1 MSLLLLETLQ
11 EGLDDEYIQLLNLDS
26 TFAQD
31 AEKYLLELLVND
43 DLLSTDPYTT
53 ASGESSYHKKTLTE
67 EIAELD
73 MSQHEINAKLS
84 TITNSNRDLIID
96 ISNDLQFINHQITKE
111 YSHHTEN
118 LVKSINGE
126 FRIDLSTSNHFNL
139 KTNVSINNT
148 ILNNIDSVLDIL
160 ELPTLC
166 KLCILQGNYQES
178 LEISTYIQ
186 SLMIRYPK
194 ITLFKT
200 INEQIDYELK
210 VMIKGLIKLLNTNLK
225 QNHILK
231 IFQILH
237 KLFDDNENQIIDNES
252 ILIKIFLNS
261 RFKFIINEIS
271 SLKPLIKFNK
281 LTYLKRYIEIYR
293 EFMFNSLSIYNII
306 FKNKNKS
313 QHKQKQKQIILINQF
328 IQSLVKLL
336 CQEFKQYLPDIKTK
350 KIDDSIES
358 EFELKSSIDG
368 LILQLIYLCRS
379 LTGFGLDFEPII
391 LLELVCDDL
400 IPESDWLRNLS
411 KVKIKN
417 R

>member
-1 MSLLLLETLQ
+1 M
-11 EGLDDEYIQLLNLDS
+11 
-26 TFAQD
+26 
-31 AEKYLLELLVND
+31 
-43 DLLSTDPYTT
+43 
-53 ASGESSYHKKTLTE
+53 
-67 EIAELD
+67 
-73 MSQHEINAKLS
+73 
-84 TITNSNRDLIID
+84 
-96 ISNDLQFINHQITKE
+96 
-111 YSHHTEN
+111 
-118 LVKSINGE
+118 
-126 FRIDLSTSNHFNL
+126 
-139 KTNVSINNT
+139 
-148 ILNNIDSVLDIL
+148 NNIDSVLDIL

-237 KLFDDNENQIIDNES
+237 KLFDNNNNNNDNNYENWDIDNES
-252 ILIKIFLNS
+252 ILITIFLNS

-306 FKNKNKS
+306 FKNKTHN
-313 QHKQKQKQIILINQF
+313 QNQQQQKQIIIINQF

-336 CQEFKQYLPDIKTK
+336 CQEFKHYLPDIKSK
-350 KIDDSIES
+350 KIDHSIES

-391 LLELVCDDL
+391 LLELVNDDL

>member
-1 MSLLLLETLQ
+1 MSSLLLETLQ
-11 EGLDDEYIQLLNLDS
+11 EGLDDEYIQLLNSDS

-31 AEKYLLELLVND
+31 AEKYLSELLVND

-118 LVKSINGE
+118 LVKSITGE

>member
-118 LVKSINGE
+118 LVKSITGE

-306 FKNKNKS
+306 FKNKNKNKN
-313 QHKQKQKQIILINQF
+313 QQKQKQIILINQF